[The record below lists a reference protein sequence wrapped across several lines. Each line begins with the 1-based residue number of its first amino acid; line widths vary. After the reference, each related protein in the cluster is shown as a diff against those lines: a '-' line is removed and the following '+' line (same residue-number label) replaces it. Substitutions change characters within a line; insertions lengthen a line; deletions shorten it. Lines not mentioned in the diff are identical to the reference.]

1 MIAANKDAEE
11 EGMYTLNSD
20 PGSIVPIR
28 SIVPDSLEGDQY
40 GDRVVNH
47 MISSSDKA
55 EADEDSSDSAC
66 LLNSYGHVVSV
77 NKHNKSLDDLLEIN
91 GSKYI
96 FPYKDVYLDST
107 GRLEKC
113 DTHISE
119 SLPVCTSPHNRVIS
133 EEIRDESANRDGC
146 SLGVIQSKKSNE
158 TSVNLPE
165 GNFLHQLFQL
175 TFILVSKFWDVSI

>member
-1 MIAANKDAEE
+1 MLAANKDAEE

-20 PGSIVPIR
+20 LGSIVPIR

-40 GDRVVNH
+40 GDHVVNH
-47 MISSSDKA
+47 MIFSSDKA

-66 LLNSYGHVVSV
+66 LLNSYGHVSV
-77 NKHNKSLDDLLEIN
+77 NKHNKSLDDHLEIN

-96 FPYKDVYLDST
+96 FPYK
-107 GRLEKC
+107 EC

-119 SLPVCTSPHNRVIS
+119 SLPVCTSPHNRVVS
-133 EEIRDESANRDGC
+133 EKIRDESADKDGC

-175 TFILVSKFWDVSI
+175 TFILVSNFWDVSI